1 MTAEHAHIGLSH
13 TGRGLKKKKLSEDSR
28 IGQKLCNILKQENP
42 VRKFSSMIGALRGK
56 KQSGEE
62 RSSQERKIQSLM
74 GGGGVDSE
82 YQLLIILTL
91 FI

>member
-1 MTAEHAHIGLSH
+1 
-13 TGRGLKKKKLSEDSR
+13 
-28 IGQKLCNILKQENP
+28 
-42 VRKFSSMIGALRGK
+42 MIGALRGK

-74 GGGGVDSE
+74 GGGGADSE

-91 FI
+91 FV